1 MLLALHAALVSEPGG
16 NFQRIWLLVHFGLFL
31 LWQPFY
37 AAEQELDV
45 LAIVF
50 LLGITVA
57 MLYFLAAWTIVTW
70 MLLLLAILGGRVFTV
85 HAPRRNRFYLV
96 AFTYVL
102 TMLLLWAVPVLVLAQ
117 PVPVPVR
124 ELATAV
130 VPLGLVLLLALPLGP
145 ATPTAG
151 QVFDFF
157 YAVMVFQLGLVL
169 VLGSI
174 ALMRFT
180 GNNYLASVV
189 LTALGFGLALFVL
202 ALLWNPMRG
211 FGGLRTYFS
220 RYLLSVGMPFE
231 LWVRRI
237 AELAETE
244 ADPSRFL
251 EQALREVSHFPWVH
265 GGEWRSSDGEGA
277 FGTSAGHAS
286 RFAYHG
292 LHVVFHT
299 QIELSPALLLHM
311 RLLAQ
316 VVGEFYEGK
325 RRETA
330 LRRNAYLQAVH
341 ETGARLTHD
350 VKNLL
355 QSLYAL
361 TSIVPE
367 GTTDAYGALLRRQVP
382 ELARRLHA
390 TIEKLRA
397 PEVAVA
403 EAPMPASAWWQALE
417 RRLQGPGIV
426 LEERIEDDRKVP
438 AALFDSFVENALE
451 NARAKVEPGGKLAIT
466 VAFEASADRLA
477 LSVEDDGLAV
487 EQAIARRLFR
497 EPIERRGGLG
507 IGLFQIASFATQAGY
522 RASLEKNIDGA
533 VRFTL
538 ERAQRG
544 GSASGEG

>member
-37 AAEQELDV
+37 AAEQELEI
-45 LAIVF
+45 LSIVF
-50 LLGITVA
+50 LVGITVA
-57 MLYFLAAWTIVTW
+57 MLYFLAGWTIATW
-70 MLLLLAILGGRVFTV
+70 LLLLLGILGGRVFTV

-102 TMLLLWAVPVLVLAQ
+102 TMLLLWAVPVLVLEQ
-117 PVPVPVR
+117 PVPRTVA
-124 ELATAV
+124 EFATAIL
-130 VPLGLVLLLALPLGP
+130 PFGLVLLLALPLGP
-145 ATPTAG
+145 PTPSAG

-169 VLGSI
+169 VLGSM

-189 LTALGFGLALFVL
+189 LTALGFGVTLLVL

-237 AELAETE
+237 AELAESE
-244 ADPSRFL
+244 PDASRFL
-251 EQALREVSHFPWVH
+251 EQALREVSRFPWVH
-265 GGEWRSSDGEGA
+265 GGEWHSPDGEGR
-277 FGTSAGHAS
+277 FGAAAGHSS
-286 RFAYHG
+286 RFAYHR
-292 LHVVFHT
+292 LQIVFHT
-299 QIELSPALLLHM
+299 EIELSPALLLHM

-330 LRRNAYLQAVH
+330 LKRNAYLQAVH

-361 TSIVPE
+361 TSIAPQ
-367 GTTDAYGALLRRQVP
+367 GSNDAYGALLRRQLP
-382 ELARRLHA
+382 ELTRRLRA
-390 TIEKLRA
+390 TIEMLRA
-397 PEVAVA
+397 PEIGVA
-403 EAPMPASAWWQALE
+403 ETPMPASVWWHTLE
-417 RRLQGPGIV
+417 RRLHGPGIV
-426 LEERIEDDRKVP
+426 LDAHITLDATVP
-438 AALFDSFVENALE
+438 SVLFDSFVENALE
-451 NARAKVEPGGKLAIT
+451 NARAKREPPAAPRIT
-466 VAFEASADRLA
+466 ISFEANAERIA
-477 LSVEDDGLAV
+477 LGVEDDGEAV
-487 EQAIARRLFR
+487 PEAIARRLFR
-497 EPIERRGGLG
+497 DPIDRGAGLG
-507 IGLFQIASFATQAGY
+507 IGLFQTARFAAQAGY
-522 RASLEKNIDGA
+522 RLDLAKNVDGA

-538 ERAQRG
+538 ERAHSRSG
-544 GSASGEG
+544 GGEH